1 MEKFVVG
8 LLLGGVCGALLT
20 ANNYKMRTLVRKGQ
34 EEVQA
39 KLDELMDE
47 KIRAFEEKEQEK
59 KQEKSEEKA
68 EKASEAETKSR
79 RSRSA
84 K

>member
-1 MEKFVVG
+1 MEKFAIGVV
-8 LLLGGVCGALLT
+8 LGMVGGALLT
-20 ANNYKMRTLVRKGQ
+20 ANNYKMRTLVKKGQ

-47 KIRAFEEKEQEK
+47 KLKEFETDEKTAAPESAEEKTAK
-59 KQEKSEEKA
+59 KPAAKKA
-68 EKASEAETKSR
+68 A
-79 RSRSA
+79 A

>member
-59 KQEKSEEKA
+59 SEEKS
-68 EKASEAETKSR
+68 SEAETKSR
-79 RSRSA
+79 RARSA

>member
-1 MEKFVVG
+1 MEKFAIG

-47 KIRAFEEKEQEK
+47 KIREFEEKEQEK
-59 KQEKSEEKA
+59 QKTENKS
-68 EKASEAETKSR
+68 
-79 RSRSA
+79 
-84 K
+84 

>member
-59 KQEKSEEKA
+59 GQEKSEGKA
-68 EKASEAETKSR
+68 EKASETETKSR
-79 RSRSA
+79 RSRSV

>member
-1 MEKFVVG
+1 MEKFAIG

-20 ANNYKMRTLVRKGQ
+20 ANNYKMRTLVKKGQ

-47 KIRAFEEKEQEK
+47 KLHAFEEKARKKEKDEK
-59 KQEKSEEKA
+59 KEK
-68 EKASEAETKSR
+68 
-79 RSRSA
+79 
-84 K
+84 

>member
-59 KQEKSEEKA
+59 SEEKS
-68 EKASEAETKSR
+68 SEAETKSR
-79 RSRSA
+79 RSRSV

>member
-47 KIRAFEEKEQEK
+47 KIRMFEEKG
-59 KQEKSEEKA
+59 KSEEKE
-68 EKASEAETKSR
+68 EKSSEAETKSR
-79 RSRSA
+79 RARSA

>member
-59 KQEKSEEKA
+59 GQEKSEEKA

-79 RSRSA
+79 RSRSV

>member
-59 KQEKSEEKA
+59 KEEKA
-68 EKASEAETKSR
+68 ENASEAETKSR
-79 RSRSA
+79 RSRSV

>member
-59 KQEKSEEKA
+59 GQEKSEEKA
-68 EKASEAETKSR
+68 EKASETETKSR
-79 RSRSA
+79 RSRSV